1 MDNQLL
7 KDYVATANSGKYQSN
22 DEVYSKFPEFSDVD
36 PQVLNDYVA
45 TANSGKYESV
55 DKLNEKFPE
64 FSTPPETEEAREEG
78 LDEFGNTS
86 IDGFVQP
93 KENQKDKKEA
103 INPYTVG
110 LNKNVKT
117 AFTAKNAITK
127 ENRKVVASAV
137 ENYFSLE
144 NMPKRELAPY
154 DGESD
159 YRSFANSEEDDI
171 KAYFGEAKYNEYKL
185 NKEKGTLPSSDDYKA
200 DLNQSQKTQQKLAME
215 SVINDMPEDERA
227 EAILLL
233 PDIIDDDSKRIVIE
247 GKTYENPQELYNYM
261 IKKSPGKAMRFQQ
274 EYLSQ
279 VNKDYTSEVK
289 KYNKEIKA
297 FETENSELFTE
308 QTKISEDFKKLGH
321 VTEKSSTEEIEAY
334 NNLYYQQE
342 DLNLRLK
349 QKGVDEKSKSFSNT
363 QGSLR
368 EKFDDMMNKSKTF
381 SNSSMAATALSLDY
395 SLSGRI
401 SLQME
406 KSFIAGGAVLGRGG
420 LKLIGKVTE
429 AISTDAKASSI
440 EAKEYYAK
448 IDKNYQNAINYY
460 DEVGAKIQTNL
471 PTTIKA
477 DDITTSNVFRAAKQ
491 MLGNNSPSILV
502 ALGTGGLTGFGA
514 ASVGMATRKK
524 IANLSMATFFQME
537 AGGKLG
543 DMEVAQKYAT
553 ENIASLEKMLL
564 NPDLTPDQVIE
575 YKKAIEENE
584 NALSFTGFDKAFSSI
599 MYGGIAAYAERLGTL
614 SYVNGLN
621 KASKVVKGGFVKK
634 ALYGA
639 GGNVFNMGVELAE
652 ETVTT
657 LGHNLIDIVALKED
671 KSLIEGLDKDFVVNT
686 LFTSLAI
693 QGPSMGMSSY
703 NVLKGEVNTMKQ
715 RSESRARQKELFEIT
730 DMLKDGGIVN
740 QKQRKLLVERK
751 REILKEAA
759 LEDVMTVQKVARM
772 NKKEVTDLFES
783 NRLRRKALN
792 ELQELG
798 SIGDAQDPFVQKQK
812 EELINDYNKH
822 DSAREF
828 LLAANSK
835 RNEKLMKDVAKQ
847 QGLELGVDI
856 DPQNEAEMMYNLGK
870 FQFNEDVVKNIIK
883 EKNVKVFDGENAKV
897 DLTNYLTQLVSD
909 GKINEADKAEAL
921 KGEKN
926 AMNIGGEI
934 VLMKDNI
941 HKGIMAGGA
950 AGLFAAEAPLHE
962 LLHMDL
968 KKAGIVTKGDKI
980 AKNSL
985 EAVKSIQKNLNDKI
999 TNGLIDSKT
1008 AKILQKRIDQY
1019 TNPSNNEVNLEE
1031 MITLV
1036 GDLKS
1041 AGVISRETQDINY
1054 DLKRFFK
1061 GLAGKAFGDKAMFL
1075 DFKTIDDIFRYVDS
1089 FQDQAKAQTLV
1100 IPPDEDKKTKVKES
1114 KGVDLS
1120 KSTPEQL
1127 VKIIKRGQNPQR
1139 VKEAYEA
1146 LTPQFDLLALKALNY
1161 DTRKGD
1167 IDRDSVIA
1175 EARKFLVDRKDKKT
1189 GKIMPGIA
1197 KRFTE
1202 INPETGEKR
1211 KFSTFVTANM
1221 APKKPQI
1228 YEATKTLQDRTAK
1241 KLDSPDVQEL
1251 AGDVNTTTNT
1261 ENVFVEKIDVLGFA
1275 TVAKVADKIK
1285 ALVKVK
1291 LGDTFKQIIQ
1301 NYAGKVGELVFDVPA
1316 KKIMEGGANLAAV
1329 TKYTEGMPAPAEAQ
1343 NIQKFFNAANNAERF
1358 IKTLPLYNVTDK
1370 TADINKVGENLEVSR
1385 DTYGY
1390 AIGLKGLPLDYF
1402 YENYTDPKA
1411 LSKDPKVYEQRV
1423 TSKAGRSMGLTSQTP
1438 MKRLKPQF
1446 RKPTPEVVE
1455 QFKKDI
1461 GITPKGEESVY
1472 SRDIGQLLKGV
1483 AKVYSINA
1491 ALSAAQRVQEA
1502 KTKVAPVAEKQAIKQ
1517 QTADITA
1524 AQSKIAFSLS
1534 VIGNIDNMHKGII
1547 NTTFEGDLNRINK
1560 ITNAFI
1566 GEDIFKHGNQ
1576 TEINDY
1582 FEAFEITIL
1591 GNLPGNMFGANPA
1604 SVFSQMKKSKRV
1616 LPNSGKDEI
1625 TLKDGRT
1632 VTVNDYFDEK
1642 RNILKKKIQDGKV
1655 TFGKPFKGKGAD
1667 YVYGKSYADMYAINP
1682 ATKKPFKSND
1692 PRYAKAIEKAFHDGT
1707 REKYNEIHASMHKQF
1722 MERVAASI
1730 RDNNQNVKV
1739 WGNYFSFVGQDA
1751 KHAWRMGAE
1760 WVLYSK
1766 NPIGAEGKLY
1776 EWEHAM
1782 MATRS
1787 YLYLLETALT
1797 KVDGKYLDFN
1807 LAYEQVMEN
1816 YKLIALDN
1824 YDDKV
1829 KLGGSGRQKTM
1840 GKNWQFLVNS
1850 WLDRYFDLAVAAI
1863 KGKNGYG
1870 INPKS
1875 LIGKNRKT
1883 AAEIYN
1889 VANIGK
1895 IIQDNK
1901 LVEKKLEQGLVISG
1915 KVKASKGITIL
1926 DFDDTLATSKSLV
1939 KYTKPDGTTGTL
1951 NAEQYASTYENLS
1964 DLGYVFDF
1972 SEFNKVVD
1980 GKIAPLFQKALKL
1993 QNKFGPQNMFVL
2005 TARPPQAQQAIFD
2018 FLTANGLNIPLENI
2032 TGLANSTSE
2041 AKAMWVAEKVSLG
2054 FNDFYFA
2061 DDALQNVQAVKN
2073 VLDQFDV
2080 KSKIQQARVKF
2091 SEGLDVQINEIIQQN
2106 ENIGAE
2112 KVFSKAEAQLRGAKK
2127 GKMKFYIPPGAEDF
2141 MGLMYTIAN
2150 ARGKKGEAQVQFFV
2164 DNILN
2169 PYQKGVR
2176 KINSARQAVQDDYKA
2191 LLKEFPDV
2199 KDRLRETIPGMN
2211 FTIDAAIRVYL
2222 WDKAGFDI
2230 PDISKSA
2237 KDKILKYIKGDQ
2249 RLIAFGDTVGLI
2261 SKRKEGYTKPET
2273 DWVAQTILS
2282 DLDVATNMVGR
2293 KEFLNEFI
2301 ENVDLIFNQDNLNK
2315 LEAIYGADFVEALKD
2330 MIFRMK
2336 TGKNRSSGQ
2345 TDKQVARWTT
2355 WISNSVGAIMFLNMR
2370 SALLQT
2376 ISAVNFVNWSD
2387 NNPAKAAA
2395 ALANLPQFTKD
2406 FAMLFNSDYLKQ
2418 RRSGLRTDVNEAA
2431 LANSMAGK
2439 KNKVNAMLAYL
2450 LKKGFTPTQVADSFA
2465 IASGGATFYRNRVDS
2480 LMKNGM
2486 NKAQAEEQAF
2496 ADFQAIA
2503 EVSQQSA
2510 DPSLISKQQAS
2521 ILGRFI
2527 LAFQNTPMQ
2536 YARITKKAAVDLIKG
2551 RGDWKTNVSKIVYYA
2566 AIQNIIF
2573 SALQSALFA
2582 LAFSDKEDEDE
2593 KDKKI
2598 ERLTNTVIDSLLRGT
2613 GIYGAVAAT
2622 AKNIMLEFWR
2632 QDNKGYRADHAYTLL
2647 QFANIS
2653 PPIGSKLRKLYS
2665 ATQTRKFNKRAME
2678 KMGYTFNNPIVPAVG
2693 LAVEAFTNVPLGRA
2707 ITKINNAKAALG
2719 EDVEMWQRMAL
2730 IMGWN
2735 TWDLNVEDPNNIKKY
2750 NKKKKSNTSSAFSK
2764 KKKSNVGS
2772 IFK

>member
-1 MDNQLL
+1 M
-7 KDYVATANSGKYQSN
+7 
-22 DEVYSKFPEFSDVD
+22 
-36 PQVLNDYVA
+36 
-45 TANSGKYESV
+45 
-55 DKLNEKFPE
+55 
-64 FSTPPETEEAREEG
+64 
-78 LDEFGNTS
+78 
-86 IDGFVQP
+86 
-93 KENQKDKKEA
+93 
-103 INPYTVG
+103 
-110 LNKNVKT
+110 
-117 AFTAKNAITK
+117 AKNAVKK
-127 ENRKVVASAV
+127 ENRKVVANAV

-185 NKEKGTLPSSDDYKA
+185 NKEKGTLPGSDKYKVHL
-200 DLNQSQKTQQKLAME
+200 DQSQKMQQKLAME
-215 SVINDMPEDERA
+215 SVINDMPEEERG

-233 PDIIDDDSKRIVIE
+233 PDIIDDEAKEIVIE

-261 IKKSPGKAMRFQQ
+261 IKKSPEKAMRFQQ

-289 KYNKEIKA
+289 NYNKEIKA

-308 QTKISEDFKKLGH
+308 QAKISEDFKKLGH
-321 VTEKSSTEEIEAY
+321 VTEKSSPEEIKAY
-334 NNLYYQQE
+334 NDLYYQQE

-349 QKGVDEKSKSFSNT
+349 EKGVDEKSKSFSSA
-363 QGSLR
+363 QVSLR
-368 EKFDDMMNKSKTF
+368 EKFDDIMNKSKTF

-420 LKLIGKVTE
+420 LKLIGKAQQALKSQAVRE
-429 AISTDAKASSI
+429 VGEPVFSEEDKA
-440 EAKEYYAK
+440 YYARL
-448 IDKNYQNAINYY
+448 DKNYQNAINYY
-460 DEVGAKIQTNL
+460 DEVGDEIQTKL

-477 DDITTSNVFRAAKQ
+477 DDITMSNVFRAGKQ

-502 ALGTGGLTGFGA
+502 ALGTGGLTGFGSAGLSMA
-514 ASVGMATRKK
+514 ARKK
-524 IANLSMATFFQME
+524 VANLGMATFFQME

-564 NPDLTPDQVIE
+564 NPDLTPDQVIG

-614 SYVNGLN
+614 SYVSGLN
-621 KASKVVKGGFVKK
+621 KASKAVGGGFMKK

-639 GGNVFNMGVELAE
+639 KGSVFNMGVELAE

-657 LGHNLIDIVALKED
+657 LGHNLIDIVALNED

-703 NVLKGEVNTMKQ
+703 NVLKGEVNTMKE
-715 RSESRARQKELFEIT
+715 RSDSRARQKELFEIT

-740 QKQRKLLVERK
+740 QKQRKLLVDRK
-751 REILKEAA
+751 REILEEAA

-772 NKKEVTDLFES
+772 SNKEVTDLFES

-798 SIGDAQDPFVQKQK
+798 SIGDAQDPFVKKQK
-812 EELINDYNKH
+812 EKLINDYNKH

-828 LLAANSK
+828 LLAANSR
-835 RNEKLMKDVAKQ
+835 RNEKMMKEFAKKNN
-847 QGLELGVDI
+847 LEIGVDI
-856 DPQNEAEMMYNLGK
+856 DPANTAEMYYNLGK
-870 FQFNEDVVKNIIK
+870 FQFNEDILKNVVK
-883 EKNVKVFDGENAKV
+883 EGNVKVFEGDSAVK
-897 DLTNYLTQLVSD
+897 DLESYLTEKVSE
-909 GKINEADKAEAL
+909 GKISEADKADAL
-921 KGEKN
+921 SGKKN

-941 HKGIMAGGA
+941 HEGIMAGGA

-962 LLHMDL
+962 ILHIEL

-980 AKNSL
+980 AKDSL
-985 EAVKSIQKNLNDKI
+985 QAVQSIQKSLNDKI
-999 TNGLIDSKT
+999 ANGLISGKV
-1008 AKILQKRIDQY
+1008 AKMLQKRIDQY
-1019 TNPSNNEVNLEE
+1019 TNPANKEVNLEE

-1041 AGVISRETQDINY
+1041 AGVISKETQDINY

-1061 GLAGKAFGDKAMFL
+1061 GLAGKALGDKTLFL

-1089 FQDQAKAQTLV
+1089 FQKQAKTNTLV
-1100 IPPDEDKKTKVKES
+1100 LPTEEDKNVKVKDS
-1114 KGVDLS
+1114 KAVDYS
-1120 KSTPEQL
+1120 KLTPEQL
-1127 VKIIKRGQNPQR
+1127 VKVIKRGKNPQR

-1175 EARKFLVDRKDKKT
+1175 EARKFLPGIVDRFKAGDS
-1189 GKIMPGIA
+1189 
-1197 KRFTE
+1197 
-1202 INPETGEKR
+1202 

-1221 APKKPQI
+1221 RPKQQQI
-1228 YEATKTLQDRTAK
+1228 YEATKTLQDRTSK

-1251 AGDVNTTTNT
+1251 AGDVNETTNT
-1261 ENVFVEKIDVLGFA
+1261 QETFVEKINILSFA
-1275 TVAKVADKIK
+1275 TVAAVADKIK

-1291 LGDTFKQIIQ
+1291 PGDTFKQIIQ
-1301 NYAGKVGELVFDVPA
+1301 NYAGKVGELVFDIPA
-1316 KKIMEGGANLAAV
+1316 KKIMEGGANLTAV

-1343 NIQKFFNAANNAERF
+1343 SIQRFFNAASNAERF
-1358 IKTLPLYNVTDK
+1358 IKTLPPTNVTSK
-1370 TADINKVGENLEVSR
+1370 TADINKIGENIDVSR
-1385 DTYGY
+1385 NAYGV
-1390 AIGLKGLPLDYF
+1390 AIGLKGLPLSYL
-1402 YENYTDPKA
+1402 YEKTGK
-1411 LSKDPKVYEQRV
+1411 
-1423 TSKAGRSMGLTSQTP
+1423 RSQGLTSQTP
-1438 MKRLKPQF
+1438 VFKLKDKF
-1446 RKPTPEVVE
+1446 KNPTPEVIE

-1461 GITPKGEESVY
+1461 GITPKGEQNVY
-1472 SRDIGQLLKGV
+1472 SRDIGQLLKGA

-1491 ALSAAQRVQEA
+1491 ALSAAQRVQEV
-1502 KTKVAPVAEKQAIKQ
+1502 KTEAAPAAEKQAIKQ

-1524 AQSKIAFSLS
+1524 AQSKIAFSESVLGQFNLEVNLDDLLQEKTGRKTHKLNTKTQIDAYIKDLKKHVLPLMPRDFWFGQPSFISTTEIRKELDRFGDKFYDMYNLDVKTAKPKLNKVLKELKNTETALS
-1534 VIGNIDNMHKGII
+1534 KTKPNSAKRKALNQKKK
-1547 NTTFEGDLNRINK
+1547 DLNKSLKKSIRELDVKTWGTEFTPGVRSKAKNYEVYQTYYKPEMQKLRNLPESAFGKEVDGVKDFSRQSYGSIFKNAKTIEVNIKNGKVKEFNDKVGKIHKALWDRIN
-1560 ITNAFI
+1560 
-1566 GEDIFKHGNQ
+1566 D
-1576 TEINDY
+1576 
-1582 FEAFEITIL
+1582 TIKKDKSSAATISNYLKLTASQSNHWHKL
-1591 GNLPGNMFGANPA
+1591 G
-1604 SVFSQMKKSKRV
+1604 
-1616 LPNSGKDEI
+1616 
-1625 TLKDGRT
+1625 
-1632 VTVNDYFDEK
+1632 
-1642 RNILKKKIQDGKV
+1642 
-1655 TFGKPFKGKGAD
+1655 
-1667 YVYGKSYADMYAINP
+1667 
-1682 ATKKPFKSND
+1682 
-1692 PRYAKAIEKAFHDGT
+1692 
-1707 REKYNEIHASMHKQF
+1707 
-1722 MERVAASI
+1722 AA
-1730 RDNNQNVKV
+1730 
-1739 WGNYFSFVGQDA
+1739 FVGYSPKPA
-1751 KHAWRMGAE
+1751 GKTKGG
-1760 WVLYSK
+1760 VLV
-1766 NPIGAEGKLY
+1766 AY
-1776 EWEHAM
+1776 EYEHAM
-1782 MATRS
+1782 PATAA
-1787 YLYLLETALT
+1787 YIFLLDAALNKGVNFNETYKL
-1797 KVDGKYLDFN
+1797 
-1807 LAYEQVMEN
+1807 VMDN
-1816 YKLIALDN
+1816 YKLIALDSAEN
-1824 YDDKV
+1824 A
-1829 KLGGSGRQKTM
+1829 KLGLAKLGTTM
-1840 GKNWQFLVNS
+1840 PKNWNLLFDD
-1850 WLDRYFDLAVAAI
+1850 WYDRYFNIEVA
-1863 KGKNGYG
+1863 KHNGG
-1870 INPKS
+1870 IDPS
-1875 LIGKNRKT
+1875 LILDLDGKT
-1883 AAEIYN
+1883 FAEKFN
-1889 VANIGK
+1889 VANVGK
-1895 IIQDNK
+1895 IIKENQ
-1901 LVEKKLEQGLVISG
+1901 LVEKKIEQGLIISS
-1915 KVKASKGITIL
+1915 KVKASQGITIL

-1951 NAEQYASTYENLS
+1951 NAEQYASTYENLL

-1993 QNKFGPQNMFVL
+1993 QNKFGSQSMFVL

-2041 AKAMWVAEKVSLG
+2041 AKALWVAEKVSLG

-2091 SEGLDVQINEIIQQN
+2091 SEGIDVKINEIIEQN
-2106 ENIGAE
+2106 EDIGAE

-2141 MGLMYTIAN
+2141 MGLIYTIAN
-2150 ARGKKGEAQVQFFV
+2150 ARGKKGEAQVKFFV
-2164 DNILN
+2164 DNLLM

-2176 KINSARQAVQDDYKA
+2176 KINSAKQAVQEDYKA

-2199 KDRLRETIPGMN
+2199 KSRLRETIPGMN
-2211 FTIDAAIRVYL
+2211 FTIDAAVRVYL

-2237 KDKILKYIKGDQ
+2237 KDKILKYIKQDQ
-2249 RLIAFGDTVGLI
+2249 RLIAFADTVGLI
-2261 SKRKEGYTKPET
+2261 SKRKKGYTKPET

-2293 KEFLNEFI
+2293 KEYLNEFI
-2301 ENVDLIFNQDNLNK
+2301 ENVDLVFNQDNLNK
-2315 LEAIYGADFVEALKD
+2315 LEAIYGTDFVEALKD

-2336 TGKNRSSGQ
+2336 TGKNRNSGQ
-2345 TDKQVARWTT
+2345 TDKQVSRWTT

-2387 NNPAKAAA
+2387 NNPVKAAA
-2395 ALANLPQFTKD
+2395 ALANLPQFAKD
-2406 FAMLFNSDYLKQ
+2406 FSFLFNSDYLKQ
-2418 RRSGLRTDVNEAA
+2418 RRSGLRTDVNEAE

-2439 KNKVNAMLAYL
+2439 KNKANAILAYL
-2450 LKKGFTPTQVADSFA
+2450 LKKGFTPTQIADSFA
-2465 IASGGATFYRNRVDS
+2465 IASGGATFYRNR
-2480 LMKNGM
+2480 LNTYLKQGM
-2486 NKAQAEEQAF
+2486 DKKAAEEKAF
-2496 ADFQAIA
+2496 ADFQSVA

-2536 YARITKKAAVDLIKG
+2536 YARITKKAAIDLIKG

-2582 LAFSDKEDEDE
+2582 LAFDDKDEDE

-2613 GIYGAVAAT
+2613 GIYGAVVAT
-2622 AKNIMLEFWR
+2622 AKNIMLEFWK
-2632 QDNKGYRADHAYTLL
+2632 QDNKGYRADHAYTIL

-2678 KMGYTFNNPIVPAVG
+2678 KMGYTFNNPVVPAIG

-2707 ITKINNAKAALG
+2707 ITKINNAKAAVG

-2735 TWDLNVEDPNNIKKY
+2735 TWDLGVEDPNNIKKF
-2750 NKKKKSNTSSAFSK
+2750 NK
-2764 KKKSNVGS
+2764 KKKSNVGGIFNKKKKGNVGS
-2772 IFK
+2772 IFN